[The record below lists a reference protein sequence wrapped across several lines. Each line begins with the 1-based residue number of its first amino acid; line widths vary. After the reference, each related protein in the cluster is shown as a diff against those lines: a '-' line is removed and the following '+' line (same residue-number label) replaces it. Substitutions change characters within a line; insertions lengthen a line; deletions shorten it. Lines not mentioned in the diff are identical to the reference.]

1 MVNQVHLL
9 GYRRDISKLCNSA
22 DIYVMP
28 SLQEGLSVALMEAM
42 SCGKPVIVSKI
53 RGNVD
58 LIDEGKGGYLVEAKD
73 IDGYAKAIMDL
84 VSNTLLLKSFG
95 D

>member
-1 MVNQVHLL
+1 
-9 GYRRDISKLCNSA
+9 
-22 DIYVMP
+22 MP

-73 IDGYAKAIMDL
+73 IDGYAKAITDL
-84 VSNTLLLKSFG
+84 VSNTLLQKSFG
-95 D
+95 DYNREKVKQFDIKKVITQIDEII

>member
-1 MVNQVHLL
+1 
-9 GYRRDISKLCNSA
+9 
-22 DIYVMP
+22 MP

-84 VSNTLLLKSFG
+84 VSNTLLQKSFG
-95 D
+95 DYNREKVKQFDIKKVITQIDEII